1 MKAENSVTSSV
12 SLSKVAILSLGK
24 LDKIDLQMIQT
35 PERRFV
41 LPYEHEEK
49 ILEAV
54 SDKLHEIGLA
64 PGIVYVEKEGVI
76 YVCNTVVL
84 RACYTKGRIS
94 EAECAE
100 MIFRPE
106 NIINERK

>member
-1 MKAENSVTSSV
+1 MEAENSVTCTV
-12 SLSKVAILSLGK
+12 SLSKVAILTLAN

-41 LPYEHEEK
+41 LPYEDEEE
-49 ILEAV
+49 ILKAV
-54 SDKLHEIGLA
+54 SDKLHEICCGS
-64 PGIVYVEKEGVI
+64 GIVYVEKEDVI
-76 YVCNTVVL
+76 YECNTYVL
-84 RACYTKGRIS
+84 RACYTKGSIS